1 MSEELKSSTNNDN
14 FEEMLDEQFKE
25 VEENE
30 SGRVVGTVELITPS
44 EVLVSVVGRKQQGVI
59 PLNELSVNP
68 VNDPN
73 EVVKIGD
80 KLDLL
85 IMKTN
90 DVEGTIMLS
99 KKRIDSRK
107 GFEILQ
113 EACKNKEVLT
123 GTVKE
128 VVNGG
133 VIVVTDDY
141 RVFVPASQASLQ
153 RDANLEELLD
163 TEVQYRL
170 IEVSQRGR
178 RTKVIGSIKSVLRE
192 ESNAARA
199 AFWESAEEGQ
209 VRTGVVR
216 SLTDYAVFVDLGGV
230 TGMIHKSELSWKRIK
245 HPSEVLNVGDT
256 VEVTIMKLDPKKK
269 QISLSY
275 KKQEDN
281 PWVILEKNYPVGS
294 EVEVTIVGLTAFG
307 AFAKII
313 DGIDGLIHISQICYE
328 RIEKPADRLSIGDVV
343 KVKITAIDFENKKV
357 SLSIKALLP
366 EPERPAPRPKK
377 NKQKAK
383 DEKPV
388 SMEDTLVASID
399 SDDGLVVSDDIK
411 IDTDTAEEAVEE
423 AVEEV
428 APAEVVE
435 EAVEETAPA
444 EAVEEAAP
452 AEAVVE
458 AVEEAAPAEAVEEA
472 VEEAA
477 PVE

>member
-30 SGRVVGTVELITPS
+30 SGRVVGTVEQITPS

-59 PLNELSVNP
+59 PINELSVNP

-73 EVVKIGD
+73 EIVSVGD

-107 GFEILQ
+107 GFEVLQ
-113 EACKNKEVLT
+113 EACKNKDVLT
-123 GTVKE
+123 GKVTE
-128 VVNGG
+128 VVKGG
-133 VIVVTDDY
+133 IIVVSNEY
-141 RVFVPASQASLQ
+141 RIFVPASQATLQ
-153 RDANLEELLD
+153 KDADLEEMVGQ
-163 TEVQYRL
+163 EVQFRL

-192 ESNAARA
+192 ENNAVRA

-209 VRTGVVR
+209 VRTGIVR

-245 HPSEVLNVGDT
+245 HPSEVLNIGDT
-256 VEVTIMKLDPKKK
+256 VEVTIKKLDPKKK

-275 KKQEDN
+275 KKTEDN
-281 PWVILEKNYPVGS
+281 PWFILERDYPEGS
-294 EVEVTIVGLTAFG
+294 VVDVTIVGLTAFG
-307 AFAKII
+307 AFARII

-328 RIEKPADRLSIGDVV
+328 RVENPADKLAVGDVV
-343 KVKITAIDFENKKV
+343 KAKITAINFEEHKV
-357 SLSIKALLP
+357 SLSMKALLP
-366 EPERPAPRPKK
+366 EPERPARPKRERK
-377 NKQKAK
+377 HRE
-383 DEKPV
+383 EKV
-388 SMEDTLVASID
+388 ESFEDSLVASID
-399 SDDGLVVSDDIK
+399 SDDGLTVSDSIK
-411 IDTDTAEEAVEE
+411 IDEEPKA
-423 AVEEV
+423 
-428 APAEVVE
+428 
-435 EAVEETAPA
+435 EAVEETLAETAEETPAETAKEESAEAPA
-444 EAVEEAAP
+444 EE
-452 AEAVVE
+452 
-458 AVEEAAPAEAVEEA
+458 
-472 VEEAA
+472 
-477 PVE
+477 